1 MAIGFAVRSVEF
13 DGVRYYWEEYLLYN
27 PQIGFRWLV
36 RSDDNWNFVEPVA
49 VGDVEKTANVKNI
62 RCQGK
67 TFKLYQDT
75 NARMEHVMGEFYWEV
90 TVGEEVRASDY
101 IHPPFMLSCEASLMS
116 AQGPIEEEPASKK
129 GRRRKRKPP
138 IQTGEVNWSLGTFM
152 RPTEV
157 EKAFGTAGLP
167 RTSKIAPNQPFL
179 HKKVYKYWGL
189 LLVAALVLG
198 LALIATGSRRLVFE
212 QTYQLEALKGAE
224 DSAVKFSDAFE
235 LKARQ
240 NIRIAASAPIDN
252 SWLEIQGDV
261 IDANTN
267 DSVAFGL
274 PVEYYHGVD
283 GGESW
288 SEGDNAPSTYLSA
301 PPAGGSYML
310 GMEIRWEKWQQPM
323 TVTVRVEQGVPRA
336 LYMILTM
343 VAISIFPIL
352 VAFYHF
358 SFERR
363 RWADSDYNP
372 YQSS

>member
-36 RSDDNWNFVEPVA
+36 RSDDNWNFVEPVT
-49 VGDVEKTANVKNI
+49 VGDVEKTANVRNV
-62 RCQGK
+62 RYNGK
-67 TFKLYQDT
+67 SFKLYQDT

-90 TVGEEVRASDY
+90 TVGEQVRASDY
-101 IHPPFMLSCEASLMS
+101 IHPPFMLSCEASLIS

-138 IQTGEVNWSLGTFM
+138 IETGEVNWSLGTFL
-152 RPTEV
+152 RPSEV

-198 LALIATGSRRLVFE
+198 LVIIASGSRRQVFE

-224 DSAVKFSDAFE
+224 DSAVKFSEPFE
-235 LKARQ
+235 LKPRQ
-240 NIRIAASAPIDN
+240 NIRISANAPVDN

-283 GGESW
+283 DGESW

-301 PPAGGSYML
+301 PPAAGSYLL
-310 GMEIRWEKWQQPM
+310 GMEMRWEKWQQPM
-323 TVTVRVEQGVPRA
+323 TVTVRVEQGVPRGT
-336 LYMILTM
+336 YIILTM

-363 RWADSDYNP
+363 RWADSDYSP